1 MGRLDDLLV
10 ALERRESAT
19 SATSIE
25 PTEVSVKPAP
35 VKACTPATS
44 VTSVTSENN
53 DDANDGRDTSQ
64 RAAVTSRWWR
74 IHYRDREPVEVVYS
88 PLATQAQ
95 ILEWE
100 PEAVK
105 VEPFEPV
112 RQKPDEPL
120 TVEQEVLV
128 GGWLRHI
135 GETDEDMIR
144 DAVDQCNTDAA
155 ARRSYLEAADK
166 LRTMEGY

>member
-1 MGRLDDLLV
+1 M
-10 ALERRESAT
+10 
-19 SATSIE
+19 
-25 PTEVSVKPAP
+25 KPAP
-35 VKACTPATS
+35 VKACTPA
-44 VTSVTSENN
+44 TSVTSENN

-64 RAAVTSRWWR
+64 REAVTSRWWR
-74 IHYRDREPVEVVYS
+74 IHYQDRKPMEVVYS

-100 PEAVK
+100 PEAIK

-128 GGWLRHI
+128 RAWLRHI

-144 DAVDQCNTDAA
+144 DALDQCNTDAA

-166 LRTMEGY
+166 LRTMGGY

>member
-10 ALERRESAT
+10 ALESRESAT

-25 PTEVSVKPAP
+25 PTEVSAKPAP

-44 VTSVTSENN
+44 VTSEND

-64 RAAVTSRWWR
+64 RASVISRWWR
-74 IHYRDREPVEVVYS
+74 IHYHDRKPVEVVYS

-128 GGWLRHI
+128 GAWLGHI

-144 DAVDQCNTDAA
+144 DVFDQCNTDAA
-155 ARRSYLEAADK
+155 ARRSYLEAAGK
-166 LRTMEGY
+166 LGTMEAY